1 MVTLIISLINFV
13 VGTFFRPLTLQE
25 KAEGLT
31 GYSAKTFT
39 ENLYPAFRG
48 ETFITIFTIYFPS
61 VIGFM
66 AGPDICGD
74 LKV

>member
-1 MVTLIISLINFV
+1 MLLISGVNFV
-13 VGTFFRPLTLQE
+13 VGTFFRPLTLEE

-39 ENLYPAFRG
+39 ENLLPEFRDQ
-48 ETFITIFTIYFPS
+48 TFFSIFAVYFPS
-61 VIGFM
+61 SIGFM
-66 AGPDICGD
+66 AGTDICGD